1 MCGHW
6 HAGDFWNNLT
16 DKQVDIMVNNPM
28 FKEKG
33 FNIIALDACTVLTHT
48 LNVLVIK
55 EVNEGDKIRY
65 DI

>member
-1 MCGHW
+1 
-6 HAGDFWNNLT
+6 
-16 DKQVDIMVNNPM
+16 MVSNPM

-55 EVNEGDKIRY
+55 EVNEGDEVRY